1 MEPVNDPKPKIETE
15 MDIGAETVAST
26 GEPTKSVEEM
36 QELMGVDNTPQ
47 GEQKPEEEEKVS
59 EHNATKVFVV
69 QPQPESNP
77 IPESNYETVNTT
89 AEPTEFDP
97 AYHCVDENGNP
108 IRTKSGKFRRKPGRR
123 TGGTNAERR
132 ESQFESFTSPAPLST
147 IQMLTMAIDSTTL
160 ICAKFFGDEW
170 KTEGDERA
178 MLIDAYSRFVHYK
191 GWDSAASPELVLIGV
206 TLTYLM
212 PRIMTDKFLKKLKGM
227 GKKNAH
233 SNSGTNGVGQNHV
246 GQSDSTASG
255 TVGNESDNLRSPP
268 IDGMGGT
275 IDLSKHR

>member
-1 MEPVNDPKPKIETE
+1 
-15 MDIGAETVAST
+15 
-26 GEPTKSVEEM
+26 M
-36 QELMGVDNTPQ
+36 QNLMGVYTNPQ
-47 GEQKPEEEEKVS
+47 GEQKPEETEQVS
-59 EHNATKVFVV
+59 EHNATKVFVI
-69 QPQPESNP
+69 QPQPQSNS
-77 IPESNYETVNTT
+77 IPESNHETVDTT

-97 AYHCVDENGNP
+97 AYHCVDDNGNP
-108 IRTKSGKFRRKPGRR
+108 IRTKNGKFRRKPGRKQ
-123 TGGTNAERR
+123 GGTNEQRK

-170 KTEGDERA
+170 KTSGDERA

-233 SNSGTNGVGQNHV
+233 SNYRQNGIGENNVSESNSSSVGT
-246 GQSDSTASG
+246 S
-255 TVGNESDNLRSPP
+255 GNESHNSGPSS
-268 IDGMGGT
+268 INGMGGT